1 MTPAHVSS
9 LRTLRASLRLSVLI
23 FIADP
28 QWLIPSSIAPVIFA
42 LAAFEL
48 FRSAGPALV
57 LYAILGAG
65 MMSMWGQTLYG
76 SGWAI
81 GQDREWGTLEPTL
94 GAPAPYLYVVAGRV
108 LWNAITGLFGGAIVF
123 GVVRLAYGGPIPLQ
137 NPLLFAF
144 LFAFVILTLAG
155 VGLVFTSIFVYT
167 RYAGFVMNIGEFAFY
182 VLTGCMFAIVLLPF
196 WTNPISLLFPP
207 TWAVDALR
215 YVGLQGYQG
224 LRWGLV
230 GDIAGALGLTGV
242 YIGAAVLVFRRVER
256 HVLEAG
262 TADEY

>member
-1 MTPAHVSS
+1 MAAHSVSRF
-9 LRTLRASLRLSVLI
+9 RTLTASLRLSVLS

-28 QWLIPSSIAPVIFA
+28 QWLIPSSIAPVMFA

-48 FRSAGPALV
+48 YRDAGPGLV

-81 GQDREWGTLEPTL
+81 GQDRELGTLEPTL

-108 LWNAITGLFGGAIVF
+108 VWNAVTGLFGGALVF
-123 GVVRLAYGGPIPLQ
+123 LVIRFAYGAPL
-137 NPLLFAF
+137 PLLHPVEFVL
-144 LFAFVILTLAG
+144 LFVFVILTLAA
-155 VGLVFTSIFVYT
+155 VGLVFTAAFVYT
-167 RYAGFVMNIGEFAFY
+167 RYAGFIQNIGEFAFY
-182 VLTGCMFAIVLLPF
+182 VLTGCMFAIVLLPL
-196 WTNPISLLFPP
+196 WTNPLSLLFPP

-215 YVGLQGYQG
+215 YSSVPSYQG
-224 LRWGLV
+224 LSWGFV
-230 GDIAGALGLTGV
+230 GDLVGALGTTAA
-242 YIGAAVLVFRRVER
+242 YIVVAIAVFRRVER

-262 TADEY
+262 TTDEY

>member
-1 MTPAHVSS
+1 MAPTHISGI
-9 LRTLRASLRLSVLI
+9 RTLVASLRLSVLT

-42 LAAFEL
+42 LSAFEL
-48 FRSAGPALV
+48 YRSAGPDLV

-81 GQDREWGTLEPTL
+81 SLDREWGTLEPTL
-94 GAPAPYLYVVAGRV
+94 GAPASYLYVVGGRV
-108 LWNAITGLFGGAIVF
+108 IWNAVTGLFGGAIVF
-123 GVVRLAYGGPIPLQ
+123 LIVRLAYGGPLPLQ
-137 NPLLFAF
+137 NPAQFVVLFV
-144 LFAFVILTLAG
+144 FVILSLAA

-167 RYAGFVMNIGEFAFY
+167 RYAGFIQNIGEFAFY
-182 VLTGCMFAIVLLPF
+182 ILTGCMFAVVLLPL
-196 WTNPISLLFPP
+196 WTSPVSLLFPP

-215 YVGLQGYQG
+215 YASLPKYQG
-224 LRWGLV
+224 LGWGFT
-230 GDIAGALGLTGV
+230 GDMIGALLLTGGYV
-242 YIGAAVLVFRRVER
+242 LAAVLVFRRVER
-256 HVLEAG
+256 HILEAG